1 MREYTK
7 NVNKKAFK
15 RTVDFLTSE
24 LKYGFEVWGV
34 FAVSLSL
41 RTAIEFRKTLDMP
54 IRLVLIQL
62 VISSL
67 LRNNRNIHEFLNFYD
82 SETNKCFA

>member
-15 RTVDFLTSE
+15 RTVDVLTSE

-34 FAVSLSL
+34 FAVSLSF

-62 VISSL
+62 PL
-67 LRNNRNIHEFLNFYD
+67 F
-82 SETNKCFA
+82 